1 MNVTQ
6 NGKYIYKDE
15 SAIFIRLNVFG
26 GVFLVIAFLFQTY
39 DSNSSINSRT

>member
-15 SAIFIRLNVFG
+15 SAIFIRLM
-26 GVFLVIAFLFQTY
+26 FLVVFFWL
-39 DSNSSINSRT
+39 